1 MPKEI
6 ECRKELQDMKKI
18 KLNAVA
24 DAVAE
29 ANGGMIST
37 ELLEVLKLAHAAGL
51 NAEGDCAFK
60 KIPAEPRRI
69 TYGCPL
75 SEEAEAVLLIRGRMG
90 DREAKQVFF
99 AAYEG
104 LVKKRAA
111 SFYHHGN
118 GRRLL
123 GDFDEA
129 VSLACEAFYQAMDE
143 ADIVK
148 DGRFVRV
155 SNLFGVAAR
164 RYEARERM
172 DNLSV
177 SIPANL
183 YHAANRLDAYLKDN
197 MLRLEDIS
205 RETCEDAGCC
215 GSFGWTSVRDACAAL
230 RMGSQPFSDLQCEDV
245 PSGEMQGDRILFL
258 YDGENVI
265 AWDTVRWIAG
275 VITKLS
281 DSRKVRVFADFH
293 GFNRSGTGMSF
304 VELAEKYGCSTRTV
318 RDDIKVARAMIADEM
333 RRQDAEVTAELAG
346 GRRMGYLKS
355 QAGHFS

>member
-1 MPKEI
+1 MPQEI

-24 DAVAE
+24 EAVAKS
-29 ANGGMIST
+29 NGGTIST
-37 ELLEVLKLAHAAGL
+37 ELLRVLKLAQAAGL
-51 NAEGDCAFK
+51 NAEGDCIFE

-75 SEEAEAVLLIRGRMG
+75 SEEAEAVLLVRGRMG
-90 DREAKQVFF
+90 DREAKQVFY

-148 DGRFVRV
+148 DGRLVRV
-155 SNLFGVAAR
+155 SNLFGVIAR

-172 DNLSV
+172 YNLSV

-197 MLRLEDIS
+197 MLCLENIS
-205 RETCEDAGCC
+205 LETCEDAGCC
-215 GSFGWTSVRDACAAL
+215 GSFGWKSVRDACAAL
-230 RMGSQPFSDLQCEDV
+230 RMGSQSFSDLQREDEDAV
-245 PSGEMQGDRILFL
+245 SGGMCGDKILFL
-258 YDGENVI
+258 CDRQNVI
-265 AWDTVRWIAG
+265 DWDTVRWIAG

-281 DSRKVRVFADFH
+281 GFRKVRVFADFH
-293 GFNRSGTGMSF
+293 GLNRSGTGMSF
-304 VELAEKYGCSTRTV
+304 AELAEKYGCSTRTV
-318 RDDIKVARAMIADEM
+318 RDDIKAAREMIADEM

-346 GRRMGYLKS
+346 GRRHGYLKS
-355 QAGHFS
+355 QAK

>member
-1 MPKEI
+1 
-6 ECRKELQDMKKI
+6 MKKI

-24 DAVAE
+24 EAVAE
-29 ANGGMIST
+29 ANGGTIST
-37 ELLEVLKLAHAAGL
+37 ELLGVLKLAHAAGL
-51 NAEGDCAFK
+51 NAEGDCAFD
-60 KIPAEPRRI
+60 KIPAEPRCI

-75 SEEAEAVLLIRGRMG
+75 SEEAEAVLLIRGRIG
-90 DREAKQVFF
+90 DREAKQIFF

-104 LVKKRAA
+104 LVKKRAS

-148 DGRFVRV
+148 DGRLVRV
-155 SNLFGVAAR
+155 SNLFGVIAR

-172 DNLSV
+172 YNLSV

-183 YHAANRLDAYLKDN
+183 YHAANRLDAYLKEN
-197 MLRLEDIS
+197 MLCLEDIS

-230 RMGSQPFSDLQCEDV
+230 RMSCQSFSDLQCTNVD
-245 PSGEMQGDRILFL
+245 GMLGDRILFL
-258 YDGENVI
+258 YDGENAA

-281 DSRKVRVFADFH
+281 GFRKVRVFADFH

-318 RDDIKVARAMIADEM
+318 RDDIKAAREMIVDEM

-355 QAGHFS
+355 QAQ